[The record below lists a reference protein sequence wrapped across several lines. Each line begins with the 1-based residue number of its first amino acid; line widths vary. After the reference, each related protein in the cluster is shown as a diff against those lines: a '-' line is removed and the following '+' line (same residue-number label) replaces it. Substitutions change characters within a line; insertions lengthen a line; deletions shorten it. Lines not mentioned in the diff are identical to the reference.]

1 MPAGHSIELPTRP
14 HQRPQPTPNPNP
26 DPTGITIQ
34 KTGDTDGSGNLLT
47 TEAGS
52 STTFTVVL
60 DAQPT
65 ADVTVSITG
74 NDATENSLSTDTLT
88 FSSSNWNT
96 PQSITII
103 GVDDTLVDGDITTTL
118 TATASNTGG
127 YSGTESAIFN
137 IINQDIIPPRLR
149 YERDNNSFTVEGNN
163 GTGLWLQL
171 KATES
176 KTNWQNCLNVHSTG
190 HDAMTSIGATRG
202 SHNLGFTEIFVAA
215 GETISFSQHSNA
227 SNFNDL
233 PSLPISTKD
242 SGYSLAL
249 NDNNTDD
256 DFNDLAI
263 DISSSLSPF
272 HPDNYALASQQI
284 SSAAAVYDFSSIS
297 DSGLSIELSIN
308 SDCGFIN
315 QLAFVALAVD
325 PISGLPYSDY
335 RIGTIT
341 PENHGAYKAAILDN
355 LVHPNGQTITATGQQ
370 NQTAY
375 WNLTPEEAGF
385 YAPVLITPGQ
395 EVFTAG
401 LLSSS
406 DGNQHTK
413 LLGQNFVGFKD
424 LLTSQQSDWDFND
437 VTVLAT
443 VMT

>member
-1 MPAGHSIELPTRP
+1 MPPLLP
-14 HQRPQPTPNPNP
+14 
-26 DPTGITIQ
+26 I
-34 KTGDTDGSGNLLT
+34 LLT
-47 TEAGS
+47 KLRVQQTEEVGKTLP

-74 NDATENSLSTDTLT
+74 NDATENSLSTVTLT

-118 TATASNTGG
+118 TATTSNTGG
-127 YSGTESAIFN
+127 YSGSESAIFN

-149 YERDNNSFTVEGNN
+149 HERDNHSFTVEGNN

-171 KATES
+171 KT
-176 KTNWQNCLNVHSTG
+176 
-190 HDAMTSIGATRG
+190 
-202 SHNLGFTEIFVAA
+202 FVAA

-233 PSLPISTKD
+233 PSLLISTKD

-256 DFNDLAI
+256 DFNDLVI

-370 NQTAY
+370 NQTVY